1 MRIAEA
7 LGYAWYPEIRARS
20 MILLLLL
27 NDSLIDPA
35 FDAFHGLQSDRLNA
49 FADELLKFF
58 LDEDTWRVT
67 L

>member
-1 MRIAEA
+1 MMAIP
-7 LGYAWYPEIRARS
+7 LF
-20 MILLLLL
+20 LLLLL

-35 FDAFHGLQSDRLNA
+35 FDTLHGLQSDRLNA

-58 LDEDTWRVT
+58 LYGDTRCVT